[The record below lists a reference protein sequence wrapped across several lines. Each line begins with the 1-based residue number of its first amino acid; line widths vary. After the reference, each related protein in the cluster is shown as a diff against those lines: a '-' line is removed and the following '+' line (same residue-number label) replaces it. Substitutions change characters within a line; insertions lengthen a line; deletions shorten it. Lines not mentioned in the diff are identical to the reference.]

1 MSKDKDELIP
11 ELVRNTLNELNHQV
25 TKKNQYIKLL
35 EDRIEELETENFYL
49 RKNQKTEPDSEGN
62 ITIEI
67 ETEQPTDNV
76 EEGLKK
82 MGLEAEDLVELSDLL
97 DEVIKKESDKEEDE
111 R

>member
-11 ELVRNTLNELNHQV
+11 ELVRNTLNELNHKV